1 MRDLYKDYIL
11 VAITDERIYTVS
23 HYIWQ
28 SELVG
33 GYIVNHEER
42 TELLQS
48 EEAKRDRMWD
58 PAERWRMIQEMIDWA
73 DAQKPVP
80 RNSKEG
86 CPAAQRKWMEE
97 MK

>member
-1 MRDLYKDYIL
+1 
-11 VAITDERIYTVS
+11 
-23 HYIWQ
+23 
-28 SELVG
+28 
-33 GYIVNHEER
+33 VNQEEW

-48 EEAKRDRMWD
+48 EEAKRIRMWD
-58 PAERWRMIQEMIDWA
+58 PVERWRMIQEMIDWA

-86 CPAAQRKWMEE
+86 CLAAQRKWLER